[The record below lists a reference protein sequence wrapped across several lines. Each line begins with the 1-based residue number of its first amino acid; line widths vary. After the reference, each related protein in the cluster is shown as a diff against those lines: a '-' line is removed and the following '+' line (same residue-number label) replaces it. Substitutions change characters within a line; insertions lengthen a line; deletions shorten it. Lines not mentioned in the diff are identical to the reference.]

1 MTRKEELAEVRRILM
16 KVLTP
21 NVDRVSVMYHSDK
34 RETYERRMIYKV
46 YRGDKFEEEIKRGD
60 KFEEEIKLALA
71 EITHVAKI
79 PGWEYYEG
87 VGYRRGPGTGIRMA
101 GICKH
106 VGR

>member
-1 MTRKEELAEVRRILM
+1 MTRKEELAEVRRILT

-21 NVDRVSVMYHSDK
+21 NTEHVRMRYYSDK
-34 RETYERRMIYKV
+34 RETYERRMVYK
-46 YRGDKFEEEIKRGD
+46 ITRGD